1 MNNKGFG
8 MVELILGVVIVVGI
22 MILLRPLFY

>member
-8 MVELILGVVIVVGI
+8 MVEMILGVVIVVGI
-22 MILLRPLFY
+22 MILLGPLFY